1 MSPKDHRETLR
12 TGNCGAFC
20 GSLSAQFYGVP
31 RGEIA
36 AGTGYMFSLQCLCHW
51 IWAVEL
57 YILDEKVKLQ
67 YLPLIEAPRRLFWPG
82 GLDLGRTHSL

>member
-1 MSPKDHRETLR
+1 
-12 TGNCGAFC
+12 
-20 GSLSAQFYGVP
+20 
-31 RGEIA
+31 
-36 AGTGYMFSLQCLCHW
+36 MFSLQCLCHW